1 MKFTIPQIQ
10 VRSNSFVLFDLIDST
25 ANFSSSLQLKRIQN
39 MTLQQKKQYSGSL
52 TAGTKKRLAKA
63 IDLMVQSIKPQR
75 IYSPV
80 AMREITHRLSFITL
94 TVSSQK
100 NITAK
105 EAYRKAFKHFI
116 QWLRRT
122 QKVTTY
128 VWKAETQKRGQIHYH
143 ITTPSYIHYQE
154 IKDKWNNLQRHAG
167 WLEDYHKA
175 KGHYNPNSTDIHEVR
190 KVKDLSSYMIKEFCK
205 TIQNAQTVGKV
216 WDCSLNLKK
225 HKYYRYHE
233 FREDTILISEFIDK
247 KKVDVITLE
256 NCIVVKF
263 KKCHPTEAMN
273 LHQIKRYDDFL
284 TAIRNYR
291 K

>member
-1 MKFTIPQIQ
+1 
-10 VRSNSFVLFDLIDST
+10 
-25 ANFSSSLQLKRIQN
+25 
-39 MTLQQKKQYSGSL
+39 MTLQQKKQYSGLL

-105 EAYRKAFKHFI
+105 EAYHKAFKHFI

-167 WLEDYHKA
+167 WLKEYHAK

-205 TIQNAQTVGKV
+205 TIQNKQTEGKI

-225 HKYYRYHE
+225 HKYFRYQE
-233 FREDTILISEFIDK
+233 FREDTLLISDLIDK
-247 KKVDVITLE
+247 GKADVIQLE
-256 NCIVVKF
+256 NCIVVKL
-263 KKCHPTEAMN
+263 KNCSPTEAMN
-273 LHQIKRYDDFL
+273 LAQIHSYDEFL
-284 TAIRNYR
+284 KSIRNYR
-291 K
+291 QNQ